1 MEQDACIATKSVSFR
16 FNLLL
21 SAEEIKRAKNHLNQI
36 WRALKNVNAIKTLAT
51 ETVDTVETD
60 IPIVAEMNETEN
72 TETEELEEKETEVKK
87 RPVSN
92 RRPAEPTIEPIIA
105 DFVKGP
111 RFAKKENI
119 LAPSVPAT
127 QVSADRLFSRLK
139 FILSSQRAQMSESL
153 LKDIMLVRSNML
165 NDVHY

>member
-1 MEQDACIATKSVSFR
+1 M
-16 FNLLL
+16 
-21 SAEEIKRAKNHLNQI
+21 
-36 WRALKNVNAIKTLAT
+36 AT

-60 IPIVAEMNETEN
+60 IPIVAEMNKTEN
-72 TETEELEEKETEVKK
+72 TETDELEEKELKK
-87 RPVSN
+87 ETTRIQQTTCRAHYRTN
-92 RRPAEPTIEPIIA
+92 HCR
-105 DFVKGP
+105 FFKGP

-127 QVSADRLFSRLK
+127 QVSVERLFSRLK

-165 NDVHY
+165 NDVPY